1 MAGKLDSAKRIE
13 PLTPDELRQWF
24 VDHCEQS
31 DGVWVVR
38 QKAST
43 GRTTV
48 TMEHIIEECL
58 CFGWI
63 DSLPRKLDEARTMVY
78 IAPRKK
84 GSAWSEINRAIIAR
98 LLEQGRMH
106 RRGVAVLRSAQEDGS
121 WDRLVAIAGEA
132 LPADVDAAL
141 EARPPAKEN
150 FQAFPKSSRRAT
162 LEWIVQART
171 ETTRQRRIQEVVE
184 AACQNKRLR

>member
-1 MAGKLDSAKRIE
+1 MAGKLDTAERIE
-13 PLTPDELRQWF
+13 PLTRDELRQWF
-24 VDHCEQS
+24 VDHCDQS
-31 DGVWVVR
+31 DGVWVIR
-38 QKAST
+38 RKAST
-43 GRTTV
+43 GTTTV
-48 TMEHIIEECL
+48 TMEDIIEECL

-63 DSLPRKLDEARTMVY
+63 DSLPRKLDEERTMVY
-78 IAPRKK
+78 VAPRKK

-106 RRGVAVLRSAQEDGS
+106 RRGVAILRSAQADGS
-121 WDRLVAIAGEA
+121 WDRLAAIAGEA

-171 ETTRQRRIQEVVE
+171 EATRQRRIREVVE
-184 AACQNKRLR
+184 AALENRRLR